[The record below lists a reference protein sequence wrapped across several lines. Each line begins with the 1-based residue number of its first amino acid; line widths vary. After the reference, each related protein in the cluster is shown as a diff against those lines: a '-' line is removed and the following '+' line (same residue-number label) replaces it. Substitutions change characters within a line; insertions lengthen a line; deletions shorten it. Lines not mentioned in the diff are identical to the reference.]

1 MRIGFFAPANE
12 FTDGIL
18 DGLTRKLTGD
28 TLTQWQPGLAPPVSD
43 VEVLLAIGI
52 VDRAL
57 MERLPHLAFIQ
68 TLSDGYEG
76 VDVDAATDLGIRV
89 SYSPG
94 DLTGNADSVA
104 EYTVML
110 MLAAARRLSIA
121 LASIQDSS
129 IRKPGRGGSLVGANV
144 CIVGM
149 GSIGSKIG
157 HRLLAFG
164 ARLTAV
170 DRFPMHAPKYIPTC
184 TPAGLKEAVADADF
198 VVLSVRASKE
208 NIHMIDAGVISAM
221 KKGAILINIARGSL
235 VDEQALYQ
243 NIKSGHLGGAGLDV
257 EEHEPV
263 PPNDPLLTL
272 PQVFLTPHQAG
283 LTELNVQ
290 GTVEYVADVLA
301 KIKAGQPIE
310 SQLNH
315 PANSRSIHNESSS

>member
-1 MRIGFFAPANE
+1 MKIGFFAPASE
-12 FTDGIL
+12 FTDAIL
-18 DGLTRKLTGD
+18 DGLKQKLVDD
-28 TLTQWQPGLAPPVSD
+28 TVTQWQPGATPPVSD
-43 VEVLLAIGI
+43 VQVLLAIGV

-57 MERLPHLAFIQ
+57 MQGLPHLVLIQ

-76 VDVDAATDLGIRV
+76 VDIDAATELGICV

-104 EYTVML
+104 EYTVLL

-121 LASIQDSS
+121 LASIHDSS
-129 IRKPGRGGSLVGANV
+129 ITKPGRGGSLIGANV
-144 CIVGM
+144 CIVGI
-149 GSIGSKIG
+149 GSIGSRIA

-164 ARLTAV
+164 VHLTAV
-170 DRFPMHAPKYIPTC
+170 DRFPMHAPKYITTR
-184 TPAGLKEAVADADF
+184 TPNDLKKAVADADF

-208 NIHMIDAGVISAM
+208 NTHMIDAGVLSAM

-243 NIKSGHLGGAGLDV
+243 AIKSGHLGGAGLDV
-257 EEHEPV
+257 EEHEPI

-272 PQVFLTPHQAG
+272 PQVFMTPHQAG

-290 GTVEYVADVLA
+290 GTVEYVVDVLA
-301 KIKAGQPIE
+301 RIKAGERID
-310 SQLNH
+310 SQLNDPPH
-315 PANSRSIHNESSS
+315 RRLISST